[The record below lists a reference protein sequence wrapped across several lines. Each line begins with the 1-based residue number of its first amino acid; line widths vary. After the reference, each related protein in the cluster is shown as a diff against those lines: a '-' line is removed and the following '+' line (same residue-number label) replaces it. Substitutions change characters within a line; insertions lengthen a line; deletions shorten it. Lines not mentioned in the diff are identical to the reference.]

1 MQCHPASKKRTR
13 PVGITIEQ
21 RLASTRAVKERSG
34 MREMLC
40 LSKLRTKS
48 SGCGARGSCCGL
60 MKKAV
65 NTRTAHARGFGGSTK
80 PAWEE
85 LYEGQILPLAFGGGA
100 ATSSEAQ
107 KSRDFLRISCGAG
120 PRGDWGGWSDRSEAR
135 AENRGDSRSAPRG
148 LRLAPHRHYR
158 PDDLS
163 EKKAMKKPS
172 SGQTFLRGGVNCQNR
187 EPVKEDGAVARRQT
201 CSHAGRLRR
210 R

>member
-1 MQCHPASKKRTR
+1 MPPGFEETDKAGWYYNRADKIFWVR
-13 PVGITIEQ
+13 
-21 RLASTRAVKERSG
+21 STRQLLWFDEESG
-34 MREMLC
+34 EH
-40 LSKLRTKS
+40 K
-48 SGCGARGSCCGL
+48 
-60 MKKAV
+60 
-65 NTRTAHARGFGGSTK
+65 
-80 PAWEE
+80 E

-100 ATSSEAQ
+100 ATSSEAT
-107 KSRDFLRISCGAG
+107 GAAG
-120 PRGDWGGWSDRSEAR
+120 ATGAK
-135 AENRGDSRSAPRG
+135 
-148 LRLAPHRHYR
+148 HYR